1 MLLVL
6 ENSTHDTSNDVV
18 QLFGPRLHW
27 LLDKVTPASPTIAV
41 LSLAASI
48 LYMSFGRVVSQYVQ
62 IPKVQACEKPNFV
75 LRSTRHTSTTH
86 T

>member
-18 QLFGPRLHW
+18 QLPPRLHW

-41 LSLAASI
+41 LSLAARI
-48 LYMSFGRVVSQYVQ
+48 LHMSFGRVVSQYVQ
-62 IPKVQACEKPNFV
+62 IYIQISS
-75 LRSTRHTSTTH
+75 L
-86 T
+86 

>member
-27 LLDKVTPASPTIAV
+27 LLAKVTLCS
-41 LSLAASI
+41 S
-48 LYMSFGRVVSQYVQ
+48 
-62 IPKVQACEKPNFV
+62 
-75 LRSTRHTSTTH
+75 RHYCGVPRC
-86 T
+86 

>member
-27 LLDKVTPASPTIAV
+27 LLDKVTPLVPVIVV
-41 LSLAASI
+41 LFCGGADVRSAC
-48 LYMSFGRVVSQYVQ
+48 FGV
-62 IPKVQACEKPNFV
+62 CF
-75 LRSTRHTSTTH
+75 
-86 T
+86 